1 MAEQGYITQVEDGKP
16 VSPQNLMSQE
26 VEFGA
31 PKSASELYRE
41 QEELRVSK
49 YAFPAT
55 AAYIQKV
62 QGGSFLDLKDD
73 EDFQE
78 DLKTYFKG
86 NRYGLGDSE
95 IEELGPEN
103 LTEKFIEHMRF
114 QASNEATALMD
125 LRYVKDTRNNTIEE
139 LTAFGMLM
147 SAWDTSETA
156 GDGFWNG
163 AGDYAESIA
172 SSPSTLASLA
182 LIPFTFGTSAAASLS
197 GLAAKISG
205 TTGTQLSVRQAI
217 SQQLANGLTS
227 SIIKKSV
234 PIAVTKAATGGMA
247 LEGTIGYGMVE
258 SEEQT
263 RLRTDD
269 DYVPKTPQQKAAIV
283 ALNASVGTVLSGFGG
298 WINVKSNNKA
308 LDTLFDQQALIN
320 QRRTVGATNAIASLT
335 QKVKAPGQVAQL
347 NAVLDRIVSMTDQL
361 EIKLNPNTQVKDRL
375 DPVRV
380 AEGLKLRN
388 EILTEQPNG
397 PIISGLP
404 MHTIQ
409 GIMAAAY
416 DLTIKLDIGP
426 NERVTTAIADGI
438 QSGRIETKEFID
450 ILDEY
455 AITRGEFANIFMSEL
470 SDAGRTLGSAGRFS
484 KLTNSAENVSAEAL
498 LGNITT
504 LGRVGIST
512 IDDIAA
518 RQALDEAAEFN
529 LGKATLNYLKD
540 LDAARI
546 GFMTSQLATT
556 ARNTGFSTARLGV
569 DFVDQIFKTAL
580 TGTARAFGSDIPY
593 TPARNT
599 FSMLRGMSWNKD
611 MAITAKIMLEEDMPA
626 TYKKLFRDA
635 ALVEVETGSDS
646 LIARATRFVNIGNT
660 ATDHIFKQAA
670 FYASVDR
677 QLAELADPRLGNNF
691 QDFAK
696 KGLSFLDLDNVLG
709 AGKGTELL
717 DRAVRDSLDFT
728 FQKGYENS
736 DTMFG
741 QGASAV
747 ISLNRKIPFT
757 VSTVM
762 PFPRYVANH
771 SEFIFD
777 YMPLLGG
784 SKGIAEGVGKALYKD
799 GAYAFS
805 KDKGQV
811 ERWSKQLTGAMML
824 TGAYYARASQGGE
837 TEFTDFKYHENGNV
851 AKAGPILGAANAHM
865 LVADLLYRYNN
876 DLPIPSG
883 KKIVRDSLEVI
894 AGMGSLGFETSL
906 VRSIRQSFDDGG
918 ISNVLKNKLA
928 EMSSVFSYPMTLYRD
943 TLGQLD
949 PERSYTSYKPDMML
963 EDGNM
968 LVDLQKYGE
977 FQNRALKNMPD
988 FKWTQHAQSLNDATT
1003 LFRYSIFN
1011 ERPIG
1016 AINPLMKQITGIET
1030 RSQSDIQKEL
1040 ARLGLLEFDLYKSTQ
1055 IKNPV
1060 IRYAAEFRL
1069 SKSLGKTFDIWRSK
1083 RQYNNNLSYD
1093 DLDAVEQRATLE
1105 SFVRGQ
1111 VTAVKDDTKARWDG
1125 YATAAPRSAAG
1136 YIRNM
1141 YQIEGKTAIRGKYRY
1156 DVAVKELSPDFDTA
1170 DEYLASATSVTD
1182 QLRKRQRLMERA
1194 DLIEKRTGQQATI
1207 PTVY

>member
-1 MAEQGYITQVEDGKP
+1 MSERGYITQVEGGKP
-16 VSPQNLMSQE
+16 VSPQNLMSQD
-26 VEFGA
+26 VKFGA
-31 PKSASELYRE
+31 PKSAADLYRE
-41 QEELRVSK
+41 QEELRNNK
-49 YAFPAT
+49 YTFPAT

-95 IEELGPEN
+95 IEKLGPEN

-114 QASNEATALMD
+114 QATNEATALMD

-163 AGDYAESIA
+163 AGDYLESIA

-182 LIPFTFGTSAAASLS
+182 LIPFTFGTSAEASLG
-197 GLAAKISG
+197 GLASKISG
-205 TTGTQLSVRQAI
+205 TTGTQLSIRQAI
-217 SQQLANGLTS
+217 SKQLANGLTS

-234 PIAVTKAATGGMA
+234 PIAVAKSATAGMA
-247 LEGTIGYGMVE
+247 VEGTIGYGMVE

-283 ALNASVGTVLSGFGG
+283 GLNALTGTVLSGFGG
-298 WINVKSNNKA
+298 WTNVKANNKA
-308 LDTLFDQQALIN
+308 LDNLFEQQALIN

-347 NAVLDRIVSMTDQL
+347 NAVLKRIVNMTDKL

-397 PIISGLP
+397 PVIAGLP

-409 GIMAAAY
+409 GIMAATY
-416 DLTIKLDIGP
+416 DLTTKLEIGP
-426 NERVTTAIADGI
+426 NERVTTAIADGL
-438 QSGRIETKEFID
+438 QSGKIETKEFMD

-455 AITRGEFANIFMSEL
+455 GLTRGEFANIFMSEL
-470 SDAGRTLGSAGRFS
+470 SDAGEFDMGKFTI
-484 KLTNSAENVSAEAL
+484 NS
-498 LGNITT
+498 
-504 LGRVGIST
+504 
-512 IDDIAA
+512 
-518 RQALDEAAEFN
+518 
-529 LGKATLNYLKD
+529 LKD

-580 TGTARAFGSDIPY
+580 TGTARALGSDIPY

-696 KGLSFLDLDNVLG
+696 KGLSFLDLDAVLG
-709 AGKGTELL
+709 DGKGTELL

-728 FQKGYENS
+728 FQKGYEGS

-747 ISLNRKIPFT
+747 ISLNRKYPFT
-757 VSTVM
+757 ISTVM

-811 ERWSKQLTGAMML
+811 ERWSKQLTGVMML
-824 TGAYYARASQGGE
+824 TGAYYARASQEGE
-837 TEFTDFKYHENGNV
+837 TEFTDFKYHENGNI

-865 LVADLLYRYNN
+865 LVADLIYRKMN
-876 DLPIPSG
+876 DLPWPSD
-883 KKIVRDSLEVI
+883 KKLVRDSLEVV
-894 AGMGSLGFETSL
+894 AGMGSLGFETSF
-906 VRSIRQSFDDGG
+906 VRSIRQSFEDGG
-918 ISNVLKNKLA
+918 MKGVLKNKLA
-928 EMSSVFSYPMTLYRD
+928 EISSVFSYPMTLYRD

-949 PERSYTSYKPDMML
+949 PERSYMSYKPDMML

-968 LVDLQKYGE
+968 LVDIQKYGE

-988 FKWTQHAQSLNDATT
+988 FKWIQHAQSLNDATT

-1016 AINPLMKQITGIET
+1016 TINPLMKQITGIET
-1030 RSQSDIQKEL
+1030 RSQSEIQKEL
-1040 ARLGLLEFDLYKSTQ
+1040 ARLGLLEFDLYSNNT
-1055 IKNPV
+1055 IRNPV
-1060 IRYAAEFRL
+1060 IRFAAEFRL
-1069 SKSLGKTFDIWRSK
+1069 SKSLGKTFNDWRSK
-1083 RQYNNNLSYD
+1083 RQFNNNLSYD

-1105 SFVRGQ
+1105 SFVKGQ
-1111 VTAVKDDTKARWDG
+1111 VTAVADDTKARWDG

-1141 YQIEGKTAIRGKYRY
+1141 YEIQGKTAIRGKYRY
-1156 DVAVKELSPDFDTA
+1156 DMAVKEVTPDFDTA

-1182 QLRKRQRLMERA
+1182 QLRKRQKLMNA
-1194 DLIEKRTGQQATI
+1194 ASVIEKRTGRQTEME
-1207 PTVY
+1207 PRY